1 MAQDNTNMKMLICD
15 NMALCTDAEVQRL
28 LPLVSA
34 QRRETALRY
43 KHTFGQWTTLQS
55 WLMLRE
61 LGLPD
66 EPWSY
71 NEFGKPYLP
80 NGPYFS
86 LSHCK
91 NGIAVAMDTQPIG
104 IDIESYRPVS
114 QELIAYTMSQAEQDQ
129 INASD
134 DPIKTFT
141 ELWTRKEA
149 YVKYLGTGIAGLSG
163 NPRQYLDNTAGVHI
177 VSKTTKDYAYSI
189 CTKR

>member
-1 MAQDNTNMKMLICD
+1 MLICD

-28 LPLVSA
+28 LPLVSP
-34 QRRETALRY
+34 QRREYAMCY

-61 LGLPD
+61 LGVSD

-71 NEFGKPYLP
+71 NEYGKPYLP

-91 NGIAVAMDTQPIG
+91 TGIAVAVDNQPIG
-104 IDIESYRPVS
+104 IDIESYRNITP
-114 QELIAYTMSQAEQDQ
+114 ELVEHTMNQTEQDQ

-149 YVKYLGTGIAGLSG
+149 YVKYLGTGIAGLPGS
-163 NPRQYLDNTAGVHI
+163 PRQYLDNTADVNI
-177 VSKTTKDYAYSI
+177 ITTTSKDYAYSI
-189 CTKR
+189 CTKL

>member
-1 MAQDNTNMKMLICD
+1 MKMLICD

-34 QRRETALRY
+34 QRREIALRY

-66 EPWSY
+66 KPWSY
-71 NEFGKPYLP
+71 NEYGKPFLP
-80 NGPYFS
+80 DGPYFS

-91 NGIAVAMDTQPIG
+91 TGIAVAIDTQPIG
-104 IDIESYRPVS
+104 IDIESYRDVS
-114 QELIAYTMSQAEQDQ
+114 PELIEHTMNQSEQDQ

-134 DPIKTFT
+134 DPIRTFT

-149 YVKYLGTGIAGLSG
+149 YVKYLGTGIAGLPG
-163 NPRQYLDNTAGVHI
+163 NPRQYLDNTAGANI
-177 VSKTTKDYAYSI
+177 VSTTTKNYAYSI
-189 CTKR
+189 CTKQ

>member
-1 MAQDNTNMKMLICD
+1 MAQDNTDMRMLICD

-43 KHTFGQWTTLQS
+43 KHTFGQWATLQS
-55 WLMLRE
+55 WMMLRE

-66 EPWSY
+66 QPWDY
-71 NEFGKPYLP
+71 NEFGKPFLP
-80 NGPYFS
+80 DGPFFS

-91 NGIAVAMDTQPIG
+91 KGIAVAMDTQPIG
-104 IDIESYRPVS
+104 IDIESYRDVTP
-114 QELIAYTMSQAEQDQ
+114 ELIEHTMNQVEQDQ

-134 DPIKTFT
+134 DPIKAFI

-163 NPRQYLDNTAGVHI
+163 NPRQYLDNTAD
-177 VSKTTKDYAYSI
+177 VSLITTATKDYAYTI
-189 CTKR
+189 CTKL

>member
-1 MAQDNTNMKMLICD
+1 MVQDNTDMKMLICD

-34 QRRETALRY
+34 QRREIALRY
-43 KHTFGQWTTLQS
+43 KHTFGQWATLQS
-55 WLMLRE
+55 WMMLRE

-66 EPWSY
+66 KPWSY
-71 NEFGKPYLP
+71 NEYGKPFLP
-80 NGPYFS
+80 DGPYFS

-91 NGIAVAMDTQPIG
+91 TGIAVVMDTQPIG
-104 IDIESYRPVS
+104 IDIESYRDVS
-114 QELIAYTMSQAEQDQ
+114 PELIEHTMNQSEQDQ

-134 DPIKTFT
+134 DPIRTFT

-149 YVKYLGTGIAGLSG
+149 YVKYLGTGIAGLPG
-163 NPRQYLDNTAGVHI
+163 NPRQYLDNTADANI
-177 VSKTTKDYAYSI
+177 VSTTTKNYAYSI

>member
-1 MAQDNTNMKMLICD
+1 MRMLICD

-43 KHTFGQWTTLQS
+43 KHTFGQWATLQS
-55 WLMLRE
+55 WMMLRE

-66 EPWSY
+66 QPWDY
-71 NEFGKPYLP
+71 NEFGKPFLP
-80 NGPYFS
+80 DGPFFS

-91 NGIAVAMDTQPIG
+91 KGIAVAMDTQPIG
-104 IDIESYRPVS
+104 IDIESYRDVTP
-114 QELIAYTMSQAEQDQ
+114 ELIEHTMNQVEQDQ

-134 DPIKTFT
+134 DPIKAFI

-163 NPRQYLDNTAGVHI
+163 NPRQYLDNTAD
-177 VSKTTKDYAYSI
+177 VSLITTATKDYAYTI
-189 CTKR
+189 CTKL

>member
-1 MAQDNTNMKMLICD
+1 MAQDNTDMRMLICD
-15 NMALCTDAEVQRL
+15 NMTLCTDAEVQRL

-43 KHTFGQWTTLQS
+43 KHTFGQWATLQS
-55 WLMLRE
+55 WMMLRE

-66 EPWSY
+66 QPWDY
-71 NEFGKPYLP
+71 NEFGKPFLP
-80 NGPYFS
+80 DGPFFS

-91 NGIAVAMDTQPIG
+91 KGIAVAMDTQPIG
-104 IDIESYRPVS
+104 IDIESYRDVTP
-114 QELIAYTMSQAEQDQ
+114 ELIEHTMSQAEQEQ

-134 DPIKTFT
+134 DPIKAFI

-163 NPRQYLDNTAGVHI
+163 NPRQYLDNTAD
-177 VSKTTKDYAYSI
+177 VSLLTTAAKDYAYTI
-189 CTKR
+189 CTKL

>member
-34 QRRETALRY
+34 QRREIALRY

-66 EPWSY
+66 KPWSY
-71 NEFGKPYLP
+71 NEYGKPFLP
-80 NGPYFS
+80 DGPYFS

-91 NGIAVAMDTQPIG
+91 TGIAVAIDTQPIG
-104 IDIESYRPVS
+104 IDIESYRDVS
-114 QELIAYTMSQAEQDQ
+114 PELIEHTMNQSEQDQ

-134 DPIKTFT
+134 DPIRTFT

-149 YVKYLGTGIAGLSG
+149 YVKYLGTGIAGLPG
-163 NPRQYLDNTAGVHI
+163 NPRQYLDNTAGANI
-177 VSKTTKDYAYSI
+177 VSKTTKNYAYSI
-189 CTKR
+189 CTKQ

>member
-1 MAQDNTNMKMLICD
+1 MAQDNTDMRMLICD

-28 LPLVSA
+28 MPLVSA

-43 KHTFGQWTTLQS
+43 KHTFGQWATLQS
-55 WLMLRE
+55 WMMLRE

-71 NEFGKPYLP
+71 NEFGKPFLP
-80 NGPYFS
+80 DGPYFS

-91 NGIAVAMDTQPIG
+91 TGIAVATDTLPIG
-104 IDIESYRPVS
+104 IDIESYRDVS
-114 QELIAYTMSQAEQDQ
+114 PELIEHTMNQAEQEL

-134 DPIKTFT
+134 DPIKAFI
-141 ELWTRKEA
+141 ELWTRKES

-163 NPRQYLDNTAGVHI
+163 NPRQYLDNTADVRL
-177 VSKTTKDYAYSI
+177 VTTTTKNYAYSI

>member
-1 MAQDNTNMKMLICD
+1 MRMLICD

-28 LPLVSA
+28 MPLVSA

-43 KHTFGQWTTLQS
+43 KHTFGQWATLQS
-55 WLMLRE
+55 WMMLRE

-66 EPWSY
+66 LPWEY
-71 NEFGKPYLP
+71 NEFGKPFLP
-80 NGPYFS
+80 DGPYFS

-91 NGIAVAMDTQPIG
+91 TGIAVATDTQPIG
-104 IDIESYRPVS
+104 IDIESYRDVS
-114 QELIAYTMSQAEQDQ
+114 PELIEHTMNQAEQDK

-134 DPIKTFT
+134 DPIKTFI

-149 YVKYLGTGIAGLSG
+149 YVKYLGTGIAGLPG
-163 NPRQYLDNTAGVHI
+163 NPRQYLDNTADVRL
-177 VSKTTKDYAYSI
+177 VTTTTKNYAYSI

>member
-1 MAQDNTNMKMLICD
+1 MKMLICD

-66 EPWSY
+66 KPWSY
-71 NEFGKPYLP
+71 NEYGKPYLP
-80 NGPYFS
+80 DGPYFS

-104 IDIESYRPVS
+104 IDIESYRHVS
-114 QELIAYTMSQAEQDQ
+114 PELIAYTMSPTEQDQ

-134 DPIKTFT
+134 DPIRTFT

-163 NPRQYLDNTAGVHI
+163 NPRQYLDNTTGVHI
-177 VSKTTKDYAYSI
+177 VSTTTKNYAYSI

>member
-1 MAQDNTNMKMLICD
+1 MRMLICD

-43 KHTFGQWTTLQS
+43 KHTFGQWATLQS
-55 WLMLRE
+55 WMMLRE

-66 EPWSY
+66 QPWDY
-71 NEFGKPYLP
+71 NEFGKPFLHD
-80 NGPYFS
+80 GPFFS

-91 NGIAVAMDTQPIG
+91 KGIAVAMDTQPIG
-104 IDIESYRPVS
+104 IDIESYRDVTP
-114 QELIAYTMSQAEQDQ
+114 ELIEHTMSQAEQDQ
-129 INASD
+129 INAAD
-134 DPIKTFT
+134 DPIKAFI

-163 NPRQYLDNTAGVHI
+163 DPKQYLENTAD
-177 VSKTTKDYAYSI
+177 VSLITTAAKEYAYTI
-189 CTKR
+189 CTKL

>member
-1 MAQDNTNMKMLICD
+1 MKMLICD

-66 EPWSY
+66 KPWSY
-71 NEFGKPYLP
+71 NEYGKTFLP
-80 NGPYFS
+80 DGPYFS

-91 NGIAVAMDTQPIG
+91 TGIAVAIDTQPIG
-104 IDIESYRPVS
+104 IDIESYRDVS
-114 QELIAYTMSQAEQDQ
+114 PELIEHTMNQSEQDQ

-134 DPIKTFT
+134 DPIRTFT

-149 YVKYLGTGIAGLSG
+149 YVKYLGTGIAGLPG
-163 NPRQYLDNTAGVHI
+163 NPRQYLDNTAGANI
-177 VSKTTKDYAYSI
+177 VSKTTKNYAYSI
-189 CTKR
+189 CTKQ

>member
-71 NEFGKPYLP
+71 NEYGKPYLP

>member
-66 EPWSY
+66 KPWSY
-71 NEFGKPYLP
+71 NDYGKPFLP
-80 NGPYFS
+80 DGPYFS

-91 NGIAVAMDTQPIG
+91 TGIAVAIDTQPIG
-104 IDIESYRPVS
+104 IDIESYRDVS
-114 QELIAYTMSQAEQDQ
+114 PELIEHTMNQSEQDQ

-134 DPIKTFT
+134 DPIRTFT

-149 YVKYLGTGIAGLSG
+149 YVKYLGTGIAGLPG
-163 NPRQYLDNTAGVHI
+163 NPRQYLDNTAGANI
-177 VSKTTKDYAYSI
+177 VSTTTKNYAYSI
-189 CTKR
+189 CTKQ